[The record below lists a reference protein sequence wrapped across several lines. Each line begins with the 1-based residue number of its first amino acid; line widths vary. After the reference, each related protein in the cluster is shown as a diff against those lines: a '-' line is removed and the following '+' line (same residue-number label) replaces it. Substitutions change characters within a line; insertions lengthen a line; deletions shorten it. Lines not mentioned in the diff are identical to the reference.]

1 MPNNDSLKSE
11 LLNEYKIFELNMSE
25 TKSTAAFANNSSGN
39 GGQTDFLV
47 IGSGIAGLT
56 YALKTAQDCPDKKV
70 TIFTKTYSDETNTKY
85 AQGGIA
91 GVWDA
96 DQDSFEKHIEDTLI
110 AGDGLCNQKVVEI
123 VVREGVDR
131 IKEIIEWGAQF
142 DKEPDGDYKLG
153 KEGGHSEYRI
163 LHHKDVT
170 GKEMERAL
178 LAAIAKQRNIELV
191 SHCFV
196 LDIITQHHLGY
207 LVTKSTPDIECF
219 GVYVLN
225 LQTNKIEK
233 VLSSITLLATGGNG
247 QVYRSTTNPAI
258 ATGDGVAMV
267 YRAKGRIENMEFIQ
281 FHPTALYEP
290 GVRGQSFLITEAVR
304 GDGGILRNYD
314 GEAFMERYDER
325 KDLAPRDIVARA
337 IDNEMKVNGT
347 EHVYLDCRHFSKEKF
362 VEHFPNIYDKCMSI
376 GIDISKHM
384 IPVAPAA
391 HYSCGGIKTD
401 EWGRTSIKNLYAAG
415 ECASTGLHGAN
426 RLASNS
432 LLEAM
437 VFAHR
442 AYKDAV
448 ANINNPSALMPGL
461 NGNAI
466 PNWKAD
472 GTNAPKEMILI
483 TQSVKEMKLL
493 MSDYVGIVRNNE
505 RLHRAMKRLDLLFT
519 ETEELYKRTIVS
531 PQLCELR
538 NMITVAYLI
547 VKSAEFREESRGLH
561 YNTDY
566 PSKSDMIQNI
576 VL

>member
-1 MPNNDSLKSE
+1 M
-11 LLNEYKIFELNMSE
+11 
-25 TKSTAAFANNSSGN
+25 
-39 GGQTDFLV
+39 QTDFLV
-47 IGSGIAGLT
+47 VGSGIAGLT
-56 YALKTAQDCPDKKV
+56 YALKVAEDCPDKTV
-70 TIFTKTYSDETNTKY
+70 VVLTKTQSDETNTKY

-91 GVWDA
+91 GVMDF
-96 DQDSFEKHIEDTLI
+96 DKDSFNKHIEDTLI
-110 AGDGLCNQKVVEI
+110 AGDGLCKREVVEI
-123 VVREGVDR
+123 VVREGVER
-131 IKEIIEWGAQF
+131 IKEIIEWGARF
-142 DKEPDGDYKLG
+142 DKDKDGDYSLG
-153 KEGGHSEYRI
+153 REGGHSEFRI

-178 LAAIAKQRNIELV
+178 LEAISMRPNIQLL

-196 LDIITQHHLGY
+196 LDIITQHHLGF
-207 LVTKSTPDIECF
+207 LITKATPDIECY
-219 GVYVLN
+219 GVYALN
-225 LQTNKIEK
+225 LNTNKIETI
-233 VLSSITLLATGGNG
+233 LSSVTLLATGGNG
-247 QVYRSTTNPAI
+247 QVYRTTTNPAI

-290 GVRGQSFLITEAVR
+290 GVRGHSFLITEAVR
-304 GDGGILRNYD
+304 GDGGILRNHK

-337 IDNEMKVNGT
+337 IDNEMKINGT
-347 EHVYLDCRHFSKEKF
+347 EHVYLDCTHFSKEKF
-362 VEHFPNIYDKCMSI
+362 TEHFPNIYEKCLSI
-376 GIDISKHM
+376 GIDIAKHM

-401 EWGRTSIKNLYAAG
+401 EFARTSIKNLYAAG

-448 ANINNPSALMPGL
+448 QNIKGQENASLAPANEENKT
-461 NGNAI
+461 NGTRV
-466 PNWKAD
+466 PNWKSE

-505 RLHRAMKRLDLLFT
+505 RLYRAMKRLDLLYE
-519 ETEELYKRTIVS
+519 ETEALYEKTAVS

-538 NMITVAYLI
+538 NMISIAYLI
-547 VKSAEFREESRGLH
+547 VKCADFRHESRGLH
-561 YNTDY
+561 FNTDY
-566 PSKSDMIQNI
+566 PFKSNMVQNI

>member
-1 MPNNDSLKSE
+1 MQK
-11 LLNEYKIFELNMSE
+11 
-25 TKSTAAFANNSSGN
+25 
-39 GGQTDFLV
+39 TDFLV

-56 YALKTAQDCPDKKV
+56 FAIKAANKFPDKKV
-70 TIFTKTYSDETNTKY
+70 LVITKTQADETNTKY

-91 GVWDA
+91 GVWDPA
-96 DQDSFEKHIEDTLI
+96 NDSFEKHIEDTLI
-110 AGDGLCNQKVVEI
+110 AGDGLCNPHTVEI
-123 VVREGVDR
+123 VVKEGVER
-131 IKEIIEWGAQF
+131 IREIIDWGAQF
-142 DKEPDGDYKLG
+142 DKEADGDYKLG
-153 KEGGHSEYRI
+153 KEGGHSEFRI

-178 LAAIAKQRNIELV
+178 LDAVDRLENIQLIK
-191 SHCFV
+191 HCFV
-196 LDIITQHHLGY
+196 VDLITQHHLGY

-225 LQTNKIEK
+225 RETNQIEK
-233 VLSSITLLATGGNG
+233 ILADVTLLATGGNG
-247 QVYRSTTNPAI
+247 QVYRSTTNPYI

-304 GDGGILRNYD
+304 GDGGILRNKN
-314 GEAFMERYDER
+314 GEAFMERYDPR

-337 IDNEMKVNGT
+337 IDSEMKITGT
-347 EHVYLDCRHFSKEKF
+347 EHVYLDCRHMDQAKF
-362 VEHFPNIYDKCMSI
+362 IEHFPNIYEKCKSI
-376 GIDISKHM
+376 GIDVAQHM

-401 EWGRTSIKNLYAAG
+401 EWGRTSIINLYAAG

-437 VFAHR
+437 VFSHR
-442 AYKDAV
+442 SFIDSSKRIIEKRQDERSKKV
-448 ANINNPSALMPGL
+448 PDW
-461 NGNAI
+461 NAT
-466 PNWKAD
+466 
-472 GTNAPKEMILI
+472 GTIEPKEMILI
-483 TQSVKEMKLL
+483 TQSLKEVQQI
-493 MSDYVGIVRNNE
+493 MSDYVGIVRTDV
-505 RLHRAMKRLDLLFT
+505 RLHRASKRIDLLWE
-519 ETEELYKRTIVS
+519 ETEALYEATTLS

-538 NMITVAYLI
+538 NMITVSYLI
-547 VKSAEFREESRGLH
+547 IKGAMFRKESRGLH

-566 PSKSDMIQNI
+566 PGKSALVQNI

>member
-1 MPNNDSLKSE
+1 MQ
-11 LLNEYKIFELNMSE
+11 
-25 TKSTAAFANNSSGN
+25 
-39 GGQTDFLV
+39 QTDFLV

-56 YALKTAQDCPDKKV
+56 YALKAANQFPDKKV
-70 TIFTKTYSDETNTKY
+70 LVMTKASADETNTKY

-91 GVWDA
+91 VVNDPEH
-96 DQDSFEKHIEDTLI
+96 DSFEKHIEDTLI
-110 AGDGLCNQKVVEI
+110 AGDGLCNEKVVEI
-123 VVREGVDR
+123 VVKEGPERVQ
-131 IKEIIEWGAQF
+131 EIIDWGARF
-142 DKEPDGDYKLG
+142 DKENDGDYKRG
-153 KEGGHSEYRI
+153 KEGGHSEFRI

-178 LAAIAKQRNIELV
+178 IDAVSKQKNIEFIK
-191 SHCFV
+191 HCFV
-196 LDIITQHHLGY
+196 VDIITQHHLGY
-207 LVTKSTPDIECF
+207 LVSKATPDVECY

-233 VLSSITLLATGGNG
+233 ILSKIILLATGGNG
-247 QVYRSTTNPAI
+247 QVYRTTTNPSI

-304 GDGGILRNYD
+304 GDGGILRNNK
-314 GEAFMERYDER
+314 GGAFMEKYDPR

-337 IDNEMKVNGT
+337 IDNEMKRTGT
-347 EHVYLDCRHFSKEKF
+347 EHVWLDCRHFSKEKF
-362 VEHFPNIYDKCMSI
+362 TEHFPNIYEKCLSI
-376 GIDISKHM
+376 GIDITKNM

-401 EWGRTSIKNLYAAG
+401 EWGKSSIKNLYACG

-442 AYKDAV
+442 CFMASLPSEGGFLVSEKLNDFPIFKDSKAPPSE
-448 ANINNPSALMPGL
+448 ATEPGEGWECNPGE
-461 NGNAI
+461 AI
-466 PNWKAD
+466 PDWNAE
-472 GTNAPKEMILI
+472 GTSEPKEMILI
-483 TQSVKEMKLL
+483 TQSLKELQL
-493 MSDYVGIVRNNE
+493 IMSDYVGIVRNNV
-505 RLHRAMKRLDLLFT
+505 RLQRAMRRLDLLWE
-519 ETEELYKRTIVS
+519 ETEQLYETSTLS
-531 PQLCELR
+531 PQLLELR
-538 NMITVAYLI
+538 NMITVGYLI
-547 VKSAEFREESRGLH
+547 VKGASFRKESRGLH
-561 YNTDY
+561 FNTDY
-566 PSKSDMIQNI
+566 PGRSSIVQNI

>member
-1 MPNNDSLKSE
+1 MD
-11 LLNEYKIFELNMSE
+11 
-25 TKSTAAFANNSSGN
+25 
-39 GGQTDFLV
+39 TDFLV

-56 YALKTAQDCPDKKV
+56 YALKVAQDCPDK
-70 TIFTKTYSDETNTKY
+70 TITILTKAQSDETNTKY

-91 GVWDA
+91 GVMDF
-96 DQDSFEKHIEDTLI
+96 DKDSFDKHIEDTLI
-110 AGDGLCNQKVVEI
+110 AGDGLCNKEVVEI
-123 VVREGVDR
+123 VVNEGVER
-131 IKEIIEWGAQF
+131 IKEIINWGAKF
-142 DKEPDGDYKLG
+142 DKEPDGDFKLG
-153 KEGGHSEYRI
+153 KEGGHSEFRI

-170 GKEMERAL
+170 GQEMERAL
-178 LAAIAKQRNIELV
+178 LEAIKKTPNINLI
-191 SHCFV
+191 SHCYV
-196 LDIITQHHLGY
+196 LDLITQHHLGF

-225 LQTNKIEK
+225 LNSKKVEKIVAK
-233 VLSSITLLATGGNG
+233 ITLLATGGNG
-247 QVYRSTTNPAI
+247 QVYRTTTNPAI

-304 GDGGILRNYD
+304 GDGGVLRNHN
-314 GEAFMERYDER
+314 GIAFMEQYDAR

-337 IDNEMKVNGT
+337 IDNEMKISGT
-347 EHVYLDCRHFSKEKF
+347 EFMYLDCTHFTKEKF
-362 VEHFPNIYDKCMSI
+362 TEHFPNIYEKCFSL
-376 GIDISKHM
+376 GIDITKDM
-384 IPVAPAA
+384 IPIAPAA

-401 EWGRTSIKNLYAAG
+401 EWARTSINNLYAAG
-415 ECASTGLHGAN
+415 ECACTGLHGAN

-442 AYKDAV
+442 AYTDAIKK
-448 ANINNPSALMPGL
+448 INTTDYINAAFDWS
-461 NGNAI
+461 AI
-466 PNWKAD
+466 PDWNAA

-483 TQSVKEMKLL
+483 TQSLKEMKLL

-505 RLHRAMKRLDLLFT
+505 RLHRANKRLDLLHE
-519 ETEELYKRTIVS
+519 ETEALYEKTEVS

-547 VKSAEFREESRGLH
+547 VKCAEFRHESRGLH
-561 YNTDY
+561 YNTDFLNKN
-566 PSKSDMIQNI
+566 SKPQNI